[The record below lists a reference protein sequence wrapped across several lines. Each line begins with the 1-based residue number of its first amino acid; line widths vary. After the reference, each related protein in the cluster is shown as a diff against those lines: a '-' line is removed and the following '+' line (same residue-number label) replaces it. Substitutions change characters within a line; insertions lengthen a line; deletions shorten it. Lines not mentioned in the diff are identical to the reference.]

1 MEEINIQITAYK
13 TSSLGR
19 NTVCILDKN
28 TLEVAYMSEQ
38 LFNDLC
44 TVIRQSMEEED

>member
-1 MEEINIQITAYK
+1 MEEIDIQITAYE

-28 TLEVAYMSEQ
+28 TLEVAYMSER

-44 TVIRQSMEEED
+44 TVIRESTEEEK